1 MARNPSGDG
10 HLRPSAL
17 SFVGGDHPDRHP
29 PHFAPSGRRSPP
41 RLPRDFYHGLPA
53 YSADDEV
60 RSQAGQNVIT
70 VLNAR
75 FAELNAKIEAFETR
89 IDAKIEALET
99 RIDAKIE
106 NAQGQIDSLRAELSG
121 RLDAVNSRIDTLQRV
136 IWPLV
141 VLLAS
146 TVFGLLYRVLTVPQP
161 GP

>member
-1 MARNPSGDG
+1 MATRTEPTAGETSGALFRA
-10 HLRPSAL
+10 LRS
-17 SFVGGDHPDRHP
+17 VGVEPD
-29 PHFAPSGRRSPP
+29 
-41 RLPRDFYHGLPA
+41 LA

-70 VLNAR
+70 VLNAH
-75 FAELNAKIEAFETR
+75 FAELNAKIEALETRIDTKIEGLETRIDTKIEAFETR
-89 IDAKIEALET
+89 IDAKIENT
-99 RIDAKIE
+99 
-106 NAQGQIDSLRAELSG
+106 QGQIDSLRAELSG

>member
-1 MARNPSGDG
+1 MATRTEPTAGETSGALFRA
-10 HLRPSAL
+10 LRS
-17 SFVGGDHPDRHP
+17 VGVEPD
-29 PHFAPSGRRSPP
+29 
-41 RLPRDFYHGLPA
+41 LA

-60 RSQAGQNVIT
+60 RSQASQNVIT

-75 FAELNAKIEAFETR
+75 FAELN
-89 IDAKIEALET
+89 AKIEALET

>member
-1 MARNPSGDG
+1 MATRTEPTVGETSGALFRA
-10 HLRPSAL
+10 LRS
-17 SFVGGDHPDRHP
+17 VGVEPD
-29 PHFAPSGRRSPP
+29 
-41 RLPRDFYHGLPA
+41 LA

-75 FAELNAKIEAFETR
+75 FDEISAKIEAV
-89 IDAKIEALET
+89 EA
-99 RIDAKIE
+99 RVDVK
-106 NAQGQIDSLRAELSG
+106 IDSLRTELTAG
-121 RLDAVNSRIDTLQRV
+121 LDAVNSRIDTLQRV